1 MESYYTMSISS
12 YKTNHSV
19 LKRIENT
26 DIEVLSFFKGLKL
39 QSKEEIVKINDNIL
53 IIKVSNKQKLNLLCN
68 KRYYL
73 IVDKE
78 RYVIENTTYLN
89 AKGYLIF
96 DNISQEAW
104 TEWQKKQT
112 MYINEKKLNLMK
124 EEDRTLIQK
133 AMVGYLFE
141 NKDIE
146 IEGYTEE
153 K

>member
-1 MESYYTMSISS
+1 MSRTVFCS
-12 YKTNHSV
+12 
-19 LKRIENT
+19 
-26 DIEVLSFFKGLKL
+26 
-39 QSKEEIVKINDNIL
+39 
-53 IIKVSNKQKLNLLCN
+53 
-68 KRYYL
+68 
-73 IVDKE
+73 
-78 RYVIENTTYLN
+78 YLN
-89 AKGYLIF
+89 KEAPGLAFQLIPGEIGKRIF

-124 EEDRTLIQK
+124 VEDRKLIEE

-146 IEGYTEE
+146 IEGYTKE